1 MRVSLT
7 PERLDV
13 IPGVPQQLSIAITN
27 PGTVIGGYTV
37 RVLGADPSW
46 VEIEEQRVS
55 LFPDETR
62 VVTATV
68 TVPPG
73 LAAGE
78 RRMAVQVRELTPP
91 ERSVV
96 EELVLVVPEA
106 PNSRVRLDPL
116 SLTMGGSGRFS
127 LLIENAGN
135 TPVVGWLAADDSE
148 SKLKTRFDPRQ
159 IELAPGE
166 HVVADMRVKGKRPFA
181 GAPAV
186 RQLSVHLVEG
196 QPMGGAGAGPSLEA
210 PGRKK
215 ADPYAP
221 PDPEAQPAAVATVLQ
236 KAMLSR
242 GPIGLLGLLAAITI
256 FAIVI
261 TLALSRIVG
270 QSAQDRNLALE
281 IAAAR
286 EQAQTGG
293 SSALSGTV
301 RELTSGRPVKGVA
314 VDVFNAD
321 DLVDPVASLATG
333 ANGTYRIN
341 GLSAGDY
348 KITYRGAGFEPL
360 WFPSALDAENGEV
373 VKVEERNRVAGLD
386 VNLGGTPAMISGVV
400 NGDDVED
407 ASVSLRIP
415 APTIAADPNSTG
427 GQVGVGAIGDPDDD
441 GAIVDTVPVGT
452 DGRFA
457 FAGVPSPSEYDVV
470 VTKEGYATA
479 VQRVDVSAG
488 EERKGVELNL
498 RKGDGLISG
507 TVVSDGAPIEG
518 VTLTATSGESSV
530 SSVSLK
536 DGSFTLR
543 QLPTPATYTLVATKE
558 DFASQAL
565 SLTLSDAQ
573 KLTGVAVSMG
583 ASAGSLSGRTT
594 LVGGQKLGGVTVT
607 VTDGSQIVQTATQ
620 SSPGRNGT
628 PPAAAAAARAATA
641 GDIGDWSVSGLAL
654 PGTYTI
660 TFSRDDLAS
669 TTVSVALDASGRL
682 TDQSVGATV
691 TSNGIQTVMQSAT
704 GSLSGT
710 ISQEAVGSVGEV
722 TVSLTSGETSF
733 SVVTASLPTTLKG
746 QYHLEKVPPG
756 TYTVSVTRA
765 GVRPTSSIIE
775 IVAGVDTDYSVE
787 LAEAASISGVVRNN
801 GVPVGADYV
810 VQLFRATDYPGV
822 VYATTR
828 TNGSRP
834 LHLQRHRRP
843 RGLRRAGPPHP
854 WRRPARHVDRADRA
868 ERHARQRQR
877 EGVR

>member
-116 SLTMGGSGRFS
+116 SLTMGRTGRFS

-196 QPMGGAGAGPSLEA
+196 QPLGNAGPGPSLEV

-242 GPIGLLGLLAAITI
+242 GPIGLVGLLAAITI

-314 VDVFNAD
+314 VDVFAAD

-415 APTIAADPNSTG
+415 APTIATDPTSPG

-457 FAGVPSPSEYDVV
+457 FASVPSPSEYDVV

-543 QLPTPATYTLVATKE
+543 QLPTPATYTLVATKDGLRLPGAE
-558 DFASQAL
+558 PHPLRRAEAHRGRGQHGRLGRLAERPDHPGRRPEARRRHRHGHRRLADRADG
-565 SLTLSDAQ
+565 DAELARPQ
-573 KLTGVAVSMG
+573 RHPARR
-583 ASAGSLSGRTT
+583 GRRGPRGHRRRHRR
-594 LVGGQKLGGVTVT
+594 LVGLGARAPRHLHDHLLPRRPRVHHGLGG
-607 VTDGSQIVQTATQ
+607 A
-620 SSPGRNGT
+620 
-628 PPAAAAAARAATA
+628 
-641 GDIGDWSVSGLAL
+641 
-654 PGTYTI
+654 
-660 TFSRDDLAS
+660 
-669 TTVSVALDASGRL
+669 GRL
-682 TDQSVGATV
+682 RPDHR
-691 TSNGIQTVMQSAT
+691 
-704 GSLSGT
+704 
-710 ISQEAVGSVGEV
+710 
-722 TVSLTSGETSF
+722 
-733 SVVTASLPTTLKG
+733 P
-746 QYHLEKVPPG
+746 
-756 TYTVSVTRA
+756 
-765 GVRPTSSIIE
+765 VRR
-775 IVAGVDTDYSVE
+775 GH
-787 LAEAASISGVVRNN
+787 R
-801 GVPVGADYV
+801 
-810 VQLFRATDYPGV
+810 Q
-822 VYATTR
+822 
-828 TNGSRP
+828 
-834 LHLQRHRRP
+834 LQRHPDRDAVGHRVALGHDLPGGGRQRRRGHRRP
-843 RGLRRAGPPHP
+843 SPPA
-854 WRRPARHVDRADRA
+854 RPASPWSRPRSPPR
-868 ERHARQRQR
+868 
-877 EGVR
+877 

>member
-1 MRVSLT
+1 MRVSLS

-13 IPGVPQQLSIAITN
+13 IPGIPQQLSITITN

-46 VEIEEQRVS
+46 VEVEEQRVS

-68 TVPPG
+68 TVPAG

-116 SLTMGGSGRFS
+116 SLTMGRTGRFS

-148 SKLKTRFDPRQ
+148 NKLKTRFDPRQ
-159 IELAPGE
+159 IELSPGE
-166 HVVADMRVKGKRPFA
+166 HVVADLRIKGKRPFA

-186 RQLSVHLVEG
+186 RQLNVHLVEG
-196 QPMGGAGAGPSLEA
+196 QAMGTAGSGPSLEA

-215 ADPYAP
+215 PDPFAP

-236 KAMLSR
+236 RAMLSR
-242 GPIGLLGLLAAITI
+242 GPIGLVGLLAAITV

-301 RELTSGRPVKGVA
+301 RELTSGRAVKGVA
-314 VDVFNAD
+314 VDVYNAD

-348 KITYRGAGFEPL
+348 KVTYRGAGFEPL
-360 WFPSALDAENGEV
+360 WYPAALDAENGEV
-373 VKVEERNRVAGLD
+373 IKVEERNRVAGLD
-386 VNLGGTPAMISGVV
+386 VSLGGTPATVAGVV
-400 NGDDVED
+400 NGDEVED

-415 APTIAADPNSTG
+415 APTIATDPNSPG
-427 GQVGVGAIGDPDDD
+427 GQAGAGAIGDPDDD

-479 VQRVDVSAG
+479 TQRVDVSAG
-488 EERKGVELNL
+488 EARKGVELNL

-507 TVVSDGAPIEG
+507 SVVSDGTPLEG

-543 QLPTPATYTLVATKE
+543 QLPTPATYTLVATKD

-594 LVGGQKLGGVTVT
+594 MVGGRKLGGVTVT

-620 SSPGRNGT
+620 SSPGRSTAAG
-628 PPAAAAAARAATA
+628 AAATRAAGS

-669 TTVSVALDASGRL
+669 QTVSVALDASGRL

-710 ISQEAVGSVGEV
+710 ISQVGVGDVGEV

-733 SVVTASLPTTLKG
+733 SVVTASLPTGLKG
-746 QYHLEKVPPG
+746 DYHLEEVPPG
-756 TYTVSVTRA
+756 TYTVSVTRS

-787 LAEAASISGVVRNN
+787 LAQAASISGLVRSN
-801 GVPVGADYV
+801 GTPVGAGYV
-810 VQLFRATDYPGV
+810 VQLFRATDYPAV

-828 TNGSRP
+828 TNGTGRYTFGDIDAPEAYVVQVRRTRGGVP
-834 LHLQRHRRP
+834 LGTATVQI
-843 RGLRRAGPPHP
+843 GPSDTPDNV
-854 WRRPARHVDRADRA
+854 HVRVSDD
-868 ERHARQRQR
+868 
-877 EGVR
+877 

>member
-1 MRVSLT
+1 MRVSIT
-7 PERLDV
+7 PERLEV
-13 IPGVPQQLSIAITN
+13 IPGVAQQLSISITN

-37 RVLGADPSW
+37 RVLGADPTW
-46 VEIEEQRVS
+46 VELEEQRVS

-62 VVTATV
+62 TISAIV
-68 TVPPG
+68 TVPAG

-106 PNSRVRLDPL
+106 PSSRVRLDPL
-116 SLTMGGSGRFS
+116 SLTIGRSGRFS

-135 TPVVGWLAADDSE
+135 TPVSGWLAADDSE
-148 SKLKTRFDPRQ
+148 SKLKTRFEPRQ
-159 IELAPGE
+159 VELAPGE
-166 HVVADMRVKGKRPFA
+166 HLVADMRVKGKRPFA

-186 RQLSVHLVEG
+186 RQLNVHLVEG
-196 QPMGGAGAGPSLEA
+196 QPMSGTAGAPSLEA
-210 PGRKK
+210 PGSKK
-215 ADPYAP
+215 TDPYAP

-236 KAMLSR
+236 KALLSR
-242 GPIGLLGLLAAITI
+242 GPIGLVGLLAAITV

-293 SSALSGTV
+293 SSALAGTV
-301 RELTSGRPVKGVA
+301 RELTSGQPVKGVA
-314 VDVFNAD
+314 VDVYAAD

-333 ANGTYRIN
+333 GNGTYRIN

-360 WFPSALDAENGEV
+360 WYPSALDAENAEV

-386 VNLGGTPAMISGVV
+386 VSLGGTPAMISGVV

-415 APTIAADPNSTG
+415 APTIAADPNAPG
-427 GQVGVGAIGDPDDD
+427 GQVGAIGDPDDD

-452 DGRFA
+452 DGRFS

-479 VQRVDVSAG
+479 TQRVDVSAG

-507 TVVSDGAPIEG
+507 TVVSEGRPLEG

-530 SSVSLK
+530 SSASLD

-543 QLPTPATYTLVATKE
+543 QLPTPGTYTLVATL
-558 DFASQAL
+558 DGYASQAL
-565 SLTLSDAQ
+565 SLTLDDAQ
-573 KLTGVAVSMG
+573 KLTGVAVSLG
-583 ASAGSLSGRTT
+583 ASSGSLKGHTT
-594 LVGGQKLGGVTVT
+594 IVGGQKAGGVTVT

-620 SSPGRNGT
+620 STKSQNTDVGS
-628 PPAAAAAARAATA
+628 
-641 GDIGDWSVSGLAL
+641 WSVAGLAV
-654 PGTYTI
+654 PGTYTV
-660 TFSRDDLAS
+660 TFSRTDLAS
-669 TTVSVALDASGRL
+669 QTVSVSLDAAGRV
-682 TDQSVGATV
+682 TEDSMGAAV
-691 TSNGIQTVMQSAT
+691 TSTGIQTVMQSAT
-704 GSLSGT
+704 GSLAGT
-710 ISQEAVGSVGEV
+710 ISQVGVGSVGEV
-722 TVSLTSGETSF
+722 TVTLTSGESTF
-733 SVVTASLPTTLKG
+733 SVVTASVPSVHRGK
-746 QYHLEKVPPG
+746 YHIEQVPPG
-756 TYTVSVTRA
+756 TYTVSVSRP

-775 IVAGVDTDYSVE
+775 IVAGQETPYSVQ
-787 LAEAASISGVVRNN
+787 LARPASVSGLVTLRN
-801 GVPVGADYV
+801 GGTVGANYV
-810 VQLFRATDYPGV
+810 VQLFRATDYPNV
-822 VYATTR
+822 VYSTTTTNSSSRYTFTDVDAPEAYVVQVRRTRGGVPLGTATVEI
-828 TNGSRP
+828 
-834 LHLQRHRRP
+834 
-843 RGLRRAGPPHP
+843 GPSDTPNN
-854 WRRPARHVDRADRA
+854 VNVKVSD
-868 ERHARQRQR
+868 
-877 EGVR
+877 G

>member
-1 MRVSLT
+1 VVDVRVSVS
-7 PERLDV
+7 PERLEV
-13 IPGVPQQLSIAITN
+13 VPGLEQKLTISLTN
-27 PGTVIGGYTV
+27 PGTVIAGYTV

-46 VEIEEQRVS
+46 VELEEARVS

-62 VVTATV
+62 DLTATV
-68 TVPPG
+68 TVPAG

-106 PNSRVRLDPL
+106 PNTKVRLDPL
-116 SLTMGGSGRFS
+116 SLSIGRSGRFS

-135 TPVVGWLAADDSE
+135 TAVTGWLAADDSE
-148 SKLKTRFDPRQ
+148 SKVRTRFEPRQ
-159 IELAPGE
+159 VELAPGE
-166 HVVADMRVKGKRPFA
+166 HLVADMRVKGKRPFI

-186 RQLSVHLVEG
+186 RQLNVHLVEG
-196 QPMGGAGAGPSLEA
+196 QPMAGTPTGPSLEA
-210 PGRKK
+210 PGRKRS
-215 ADPYAP
+215 DPFAP

-236 KAMLSR
+236 KALLSR
-242 GPIGLLGLLAAITI
+242 GPIGLLGLLAAITV

-270 QSAQDRNLALE
+270 QSAQDRNLALQ

-293 SSALSGTV
+293 SSGLSGTV

-333 ANGTYRIN
+333 ANGSYRVN
-341 GLSAGDY
+341 GLNAGDY
-348 KITYRGAGFEPL
+348 KIAYRGAGFEPL
-360 WFPSALDAENGEV
+360 WYPSALDAENAEV
-373 VKVEERNRVAGLD
+373 VKVEDRNRVAGLD
-386 VNLGGTPAMISGVV
+386 VNLGGAPASIAGLV
-400 NGDDVED
+400 NGDDVAD

-415 APTIAADPNSTG
+415 APTIAPDPTSPG

-452 DGRFA
+452 DGRFS

-488 EERKGVELNL
+488 ETRKGVELNL
-498 RKGDGLISG
+498 RKGDGLVNG
-507 TVVSDGAPIEG
+507 TVVSEGNPLEG

-543 QLPTPATYTLVATKE
+543 QLPTPATYTLVATL
-558 DFASQAL
+558 DGYASQAV
-565 SLTLSDAQ
+565 SLTLGEAQ
-573 KLTGVAVSMG
+573 KLTGVAISMG
-583 ASAGSLSGRTT
+583 ASSGSLNGRTT
-594 LVGGQKLGGVTVT
+594 LVDGQKLGGVTVS

-620 SSPGRNGT
+620 SSPGRNG
-628 PPAAAAAARAATA
+628 
-641 GDIGDWSVSGLAL
+641 DIGDWEVSGLAL

-660 TFSRDDLAS
+660 TFSRDDLAA
-669 TTVSVALDASGRL
+669 TTVSVSLDAAGRL
-682 TDQSVGATV
+682 TDQSIGATV

-710 ISQEAVGSVGEV
+710 ISQEGVGKVGEV
-722 TVSLTSGETSF
+722 TVSLTSGESSF
-733 SVVTASLPTTLKG
+733 SVVTASVPTGQKG
-746 QYHLEKVPPG
+746 EYHIEKVPPG
-756 TYTVSVTRA
+756 TYTVSVSRS

-775 IVAGVDTDYSVE
+775 IVAGVDTDYTVE
-787 LAEAASISGVVRNN
+787 LDRAAGLSGLVRTEN
-801 GVPVGADYV
+801 GATVGRGYV
-810 VQLFRATDYPGV
+810 VQLFRAVDYPNVAYRTTTTNDSGRYTFDDVDAPEAYVVQVRRTRGGV
-822 VYATTR
+822 PLGTT
-828 TNGSRP
+828 TVEI
-834 LHLQRHRRP
+834 
-843 RGLRRAGPPHP
+843 GPSDTPSN
-854 WRRPARHVDRADRA
+854 VN
-868 ERHARQRQR
+868 
-877 EGVR
+877 VRVSDD